1 MAKKFEEKF
10 AKIQSGGPVKN
21 PTEAE
26 KTKFSQAFFQLESAQ
41 LGHLVRILDD
51 RCESSIDKSDPE
63 EIEID
68 IDAIDPAS
76 FRAAEM
82 FMRKCIADKKAAAGG
97 GAGGGQQPPKKRAK
111 VGP

>member
-1 MAKKFEEKF
+1 MRVSSLRLE
-10 AKIQSGGPVKN
+10 SPRL
-21 PTEAE
+21 
-26 KTKFSQAFFQLESAQ
+26 AFHQLESAQ

-82 FMRKCIADKKAAAGG
+82 FMKKCIADKKAAGG
-97 GAGGGQQPPKKRAK
+97 GAGGAQQPPKKRAK